1 MTHCCRLARH
11 DGVDTD
17 TEFAGNLGITHPSY
31 ADHRLDCL
39 PSFRC
44 DPPGSDVSYASLIVR
59 LAAENWDMAV
69 TIAADI
75 VKSRTKEP
83 EYVDPAC
90 PRSEACGKC

>member
-17 TEFAGNLGITHPSY
+17 TEFAGNLGITHPSF

-44 DPPGSDVSYASLIVR
+44 DPPVR
-59 LAAENWDMAV
+59 LARLGK
-69 TIAADI
+69 I
-75 VKSRTKEP
+75 VRHLKGHHNTSS
-83 EYVDPAC
+83 AL
-90 PRSEACGKC
+90 